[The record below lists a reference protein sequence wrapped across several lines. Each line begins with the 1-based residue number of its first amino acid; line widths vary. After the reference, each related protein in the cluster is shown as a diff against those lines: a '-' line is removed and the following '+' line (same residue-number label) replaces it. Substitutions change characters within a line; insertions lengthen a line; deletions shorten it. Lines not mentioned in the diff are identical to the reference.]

1 MQEIQAEHSESSGFF
16 EVQLELFD
24 GPLDLLLHLVKKR
37 ELAIEKIALAAVSEQ
52 YLRCVQQAKYL
63 DLEVAGE
70 YLVIAATL
78 VSIKAAI
85 LLDDPVELIPDEE
98 GNLVDPHEELLRRLR
113 ELEAYRAAAGLLE
126 MRPVL
131 GIDVFAPVA
140 AAVKIDPSDIPLG
153 DHESAL
159 LVKALHRVL
168 ARQKAVLPPLQ
179 IMVDIGSV
187 VERMQKVIE
196 ILQAARGT
204 VSFQALIPTPLT
216 RGAII
221 GTFVAILELCKR
233 SAVKVAQQAWD
244 EEIVVKLADDGREAD
259 LSSPV
264 DSISEEVR
272 AA

>member
-1 MQEIQAEHSESSGFF
+1 MQEIRAEQSESSGFF
-16 EVQLELFD
+16 EVQLDLFD

-37 ELAIEKIALAAVSEQ
+37 ELPIEKIALATVAEQ
-52 YLRCVQQAKYL
+52 YLLCVQQAKYL

-85 LLDDPVELIPDEE
+85 LLDDPVELIPDEK

-126 MRPVL
+126 MRPIL
-131 GIDVFAPVA
+131 GIDVFAPGA
-140 AAVKIDPSDIPLG
+140 AAVKIDPNDIPLG

-168 ARQKAVLPPLQ
+168 ARQRAVVPPLE
-179 IMVDIGSV
+179 ITVDIGSV
-187 VERMQKVIE
+187 LERMQNVMQL
-196 ILQAARGT
+196 LQGARGT
-204 VSFQALIPTPLT
+204 VSFRALIPLPLT
-216 RGAII
+216 RGGII

-233 SAVKVAQQAWD
+233 RAVKVAQQGWD
-244 EEIVVKLADDGREAD
+244 QEIVVKLADDESQAD

-264 DSISEEVR
+264 DSVADEVR